1 MKEILIDICLFPFVA
16 IGFVQFWR
24 GFWAVIQQDEDK
36 INFKKYWHFVVYL
49 IINIA
54 SYAAF
59 FYYLYNLIL
68 K

>member
-36 INFKKYWHFVVYL
+36 MIFQKYWHFVIYF

-54 SYAAF
+54 SYVAF
-59 FYYLYNLIL
+59 FYYLYDLFQ